1 MWPEQACGTGN
12 AGEGR
17 VPLNRTSLQ
26 ERPSELV
33 PSRDRAQRPPGTDS
47 RPSPAGLLQEA
58 CGTESRKAWEGGFQD
73 TCWDAEGRDPSCSQ
87 QHRSQGMSFP
97 PAAREVCPVTPLIHI
112 CHHGKKFPWS
122 LANQPRMRV
131 PATSPL
137 TGGMGGK
144 GTPFVARGLPAS
156 TVTLDAAFLPPV
168 FKCDAPPV
176 ARASPV
182 SSLPSPLEETVLP
195 PRHRCCLLSPPPA
208 SGPWATPLTGL
219 IGWAW
224 LLLPCADGHG
234 VAGPR

>member
-1 MWPEQACGTGN
+1 MWDREQEGLGGRLPGHLLGRR
-12 AGEGR
+12 GEGPILLAAAQISGY
-17 VPLNRTSLQ
+17 VL
-26 ERPSELV
+26 PSSCQGGM
-33 PSRDRAQRPPGTDS
+33 PSYPTHS
-47 RPSPAGLLQEA
+47 
-58 CGTESRKAWEGGFQD
+58 
-73 TCWDAEGRDPSCSQ
+73 
-87 QHRSQGMSFP
+87 HMS
-97 PAAREVCPVTPLIHI
+97 
-112 CHHGKKFPWS
+112 HGKKFPWS

-156 TVTLDAAFLPPV
+156 TVALDAAFLPPV